1 MPPHLHPR
9 SRSTMSLFTTTLAVS
24 FLVVA
29 TPHFLPCPVDPRAL
43 ADSPDP
49 DALSGQPRKRRRR
62 ILKEETCN
70 DIMSEERRKMKE
82 AEECTIPK
90 RECPV
95 PKPGGLIGQVL
106 GLSKTEE
113 EEEQTSVTT
122 EVQRARRKNTS
133 ADGEAS

>member
-1 MPPHLHPR
+1 
-9 SRSTMSLFTTTLAVS
+9 MSLFTTTLAVS

-29 TPHFLPCPVDPRAL
+29 TPHLLPCPVDPRAL

-49 DALSGQPRKRRRR
+49 DALSGQPKRRRRR
-62 ILKEETCN
+62 ILKDETCN

-82 AEECTIPK
+82 AEEWATPK

-106 GLSKTEE
+106 GLKKAEE

-122 EVQRARRKNTS
+122 QVQRARRKPTP
-133 ADGEAS
+133 ADGEGS